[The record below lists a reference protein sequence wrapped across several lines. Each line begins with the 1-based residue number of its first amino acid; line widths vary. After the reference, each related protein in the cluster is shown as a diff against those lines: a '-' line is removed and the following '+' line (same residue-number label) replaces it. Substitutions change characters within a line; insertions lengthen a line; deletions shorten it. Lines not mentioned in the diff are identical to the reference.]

1 MSVESASVEG
11 RVRSYILENLLFSSD
26 GSELPNDTSLLDMGI
41 IDSTGVL
48 ELVTFLEESFG
59 VKIQDSEMLPENFD
73 TVNNIV
79 RFVGR
84 LQTRS

>member
-1 MSVESASVEG
+1 MSVEN
-11 RVRSYILENLLFSSD
+11 RVRGYILENLLFTSD
-26 GSELPNDTSLLDMGI
+26 GSGLPNDASLLDMGI

-59 VKIQDSEMLPENFD
+59 LKIQDSEMLPENFD

-79 RFVGR
+79 RFVER
-84 LQTRS
+84 LQARQ

>member
-1 MSVESASVEG
+1 MSVEN
-11 RVRSYILENLLFSSD
+11 RVRGYILENLLFTSD
-26 GSELPNDTSLLDMGI
+26 GSGLPNDASLLEMGI

-79 RFVGR
+79 RFVER
-84 LQTRS
+84 LQARQ

>member
-1 MSVESASVEG
+1 MSGESATVES

-26 GSELPNDTSLLDMGI
+26 GSELPNDTSLLDLGI

-48 ELVTFLEESFG
+48 ELVTFLEETFG

-73 TVNNIV
+73 TVDNIV
-79 RFVGR
+79 GFVGR
-84 LQTRS
+84 LQGNP

>member
-1 MSVESASVEG
+1 MSVEN
-11 RVRSYILENLLFSSD
+11 RVRGYILENLLFTSD
-26 GSELPNDTSLLDMGI
+26 GSGLANDASLLDMGI

-79 RFVGR
+79 RFVER
-84 LQTRS
+84 LQARQ